1 MSANLE
7 SLVLTVGKSFLSE
20 AINGTLDSLDTSSSI
35 PKRTTKRE
43 QYSDASIFD
52 TTKTTTDDSACED
65 AYENAGKIIG
75 GVVGSGA
82 GCGIIGSFIGGI
94 LGKIAYSTVGKTM
107 NQISDKLLG
116 WIPGYDQIKN
126 FGYNIFN
133 TVANV
138 ASLGTGGTS
147 QGVGNLASKLIDT
160 IA

>member
-1 MSANLE
+1 MSTSFE
-7 SLVLTVGKSFLSE
+7 SLILSFGKNVVQNV
-20 AINGTLDSLDTSSSI
+20 ATSALEDLGSTT
-35 PKRTTKRE
+35 PKRVTKRE

-138 ASLGTGGTS
+138 ASLGTGGAS
-147 QGVGNLASKLIDT
+147 QGVGNLASKLIDVV
-160 IA
+160 A